1 MDRAWVELRR
11 DVVNMC
17 DNVDAAVVAGLLA
30 VVAAAITRGESVSLA
45 IAMARE
51 VNRWLEEEI
60 LEDDD

>member
-1 MDRAWVELRR
+1 M
-11 DVVNMC
+11 VNMC